1 MTDNPKQDETA
12 ALVHWTYS
20 REEWRTFMHWKKKN
34 KGLFHYILH
43 RLSPKLNLK
52 TPNVTITSGKVSIDD
67 KHEPFHDNDRQLQR
81 INIRDAGKMNVME
94 ISYQRNDLPNAGPKE
109 IHIPVPKGRLKE
121 AIGVEEK
128 LNEIR
133 NTNPRG

>member
-20 REEWRTFMHWKKKN
+20 REEWQTFMRWKKKS
-34 KGLFHYILH
+34 KGFFHYILH
-43 RLSPKLNLK
+43 RLSPKLNRK